1 MTFKT
6 VGLIF
11 CAMGIVAGGWY
22 IGERI
27 KRSQKDLLFLL
38 RLIEHVYGEIR
49 YTRSELPCCYL
60 TYKGDDERRIAGKMA
75 RGAYAE
81 ALSAL
86 SLSKEIKREM
96 LSQLPALGS
105 GTLDEELMKIERI
118 REYLK
123 KESEKAAGTVRGSV
137 RSARVLGVCI
147 AAAILLLFL

>member
-1 MTFKT
+1 
-6 VGLIF
+6 
-11 CAMGIVAGGWY
+11 
-22 IGERI
+22 
-27 KRSQKDLLFLL
+27 
-38 RLIEHVYGEIR
+38 
-49 YTRSELPCCYL
+49 
-60 TYKGDDERRIAGKMA
+60 MA